1 MCSERARKCEN
12 ASSKWKVRRC
22 CVPRNDI
29 TQPVYTRDP
38 KEVADE
44 FYNFFVSVGVKASH
58 ASKSLTKLHNL
69 PPPADT
75 TNAPKIIVADKFQ
88 FHTGCLPFDR
98 KIQLGCR
105 KHNGKLFTS
114 LP

>member
-1 MCSERARKCEN
+1 MYSERARKCQN
-12 ASSKWKVRRC
+12 DSSKWKMRRFC
-22 CVPRNDI
+22 IPHNNI

-58 ASKSLTKLHNL
+58 ASKSLSELHNL

-75 TNAPKIIVADKFQ
+75 TKALEIIVADKFQ
-88 FHTGCLPFDR
+88 FHTDFSTHEIRPIRHLAMTR
-98 KIQLGCR
+98 
-105 KHNGKLFTS
+105 
-114 LP
+114 